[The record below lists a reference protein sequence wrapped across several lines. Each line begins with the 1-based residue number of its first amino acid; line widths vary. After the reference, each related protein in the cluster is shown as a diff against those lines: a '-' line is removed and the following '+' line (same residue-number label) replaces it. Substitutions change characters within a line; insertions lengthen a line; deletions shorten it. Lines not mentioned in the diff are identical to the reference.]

1 VPSISVVVPVH
12 NGADALPVL
21 LHALAQQRGVSQVE
35 VVVVDNNSTDD
46 TAALA
51 AASPVVAR
59 VVVEARPGSY
69 VARNAGW
76 RASSGAVVAFTDV
89 DCEPAPDWLA
99 TLVQAIEDGAG
110 LAGGAVVPGPAPPGL
125 WSGWWAAYD
134 RTMYLD
140 QADNVASNGFAATAN
155 LAVRREV
162 LEELEGFDAA
172 LASGGDL
179 RFGRRAI
186 AAGHRLVWV
195 PGAVVLHRPRAGLRA
210 TWSLW
215 RRLGRGYGDL
225 AARGEWPVPLRRD
238 PVLRKPLAAV
248 VIRARER
255 EVHTPWVVL
264 AATHGLARAAV
275 LRGRLDAAR

>member
-1 VPSISVVVPVH
+1 MPSISVVVPVH
-12 NGADALPVL
+12 NGADALPAL
-21 LHALAQQRGVSQVE
+21 LRALALQRGAGEVE
-35 VVVVDNNSTDD
+35 VVVVDNNSTDA

-51 AASPVVAR
+51 AASPVVTN
-59 VVVEARPGSY
+59 VVVETRPGSY

-76 RASSGAVVAFTDV
+76 RASSGEVVAFTDV
-89 DCEPAPDWLA
+89 DCEPEPGWLA
-99 TLVQAIEDGAG
+99 ALVRAIETGAE
-110 LAGGAVVPGPAPPGL
+110 LAGGAVVPGPPPPGL
-125 WSGWWAAYD
+125 WAGWWAAYD

-140 QADNVASNGFAATAN
+140 QSDNVGFNGFAATAN

-162 LEELEGFDAA
+162 LEELDGFDAA
-172 LASGGDL
+172 LASGGDV

-186 AAGHRLVWV
+186 AAGHRLEWV
-195 PGAVVLHRPRAGLRA
+195 PEAVVLHRPRAGLRA

-238 PVLRKPLAAV
+238 PVLRKPVAAV
-248 VIRARER
+248 IARARER
-255 EVHTPWVVL
+255 EVPAPRVVL

-275 LRGRLDAAR
+275 LRGRLDAGR